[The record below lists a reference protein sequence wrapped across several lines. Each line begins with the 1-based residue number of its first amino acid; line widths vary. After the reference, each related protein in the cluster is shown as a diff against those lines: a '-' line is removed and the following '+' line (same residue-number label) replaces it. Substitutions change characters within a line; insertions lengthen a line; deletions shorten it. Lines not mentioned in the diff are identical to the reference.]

1 MVAFYSKN
9 EWKKYYSGP
18 NLWSIFCNEKTK
30 KKQVTKNV
38 AYYIVSSLIN
48 NIQSVSIVVGKSKIW
63 DKRNKISP

>member
-1 MVAFYSKN
+1 M
-9 EWKKYYSGP
+9 
-18 NLWSIFCNEKTK
+18 NEKSTIVDQTCEVSFAMKKKK

-48 NIQSVSIVVGKSKIW
+48 NIQSVSIVVGKSRIW